1 MRHEKPGASRVFH
14 CPSIAHE
21 KKRRP
26 WGRRVDRIMPV
37 GARGARAAV
46 AQAFFAQAL
55 HQPLAATL
63 FFGNSWHGPYAAPL
77 APL

>member
-14 CPSIAHE
+14 WPSIAH
-21 KKRRP
+21 KKNGAPGGAAWFTSCRSAR
-26 WGRRVDRIMPV
+26 G
-37 GARGARAAV
+37 GARDAV